1 MPTATGQ
8 TGERFLTAAT
18 RVTLVRILGIPIFVL
33 LMYYY
38 LDSLRRQQPDE
49 WWRVAALAVFT
60 AIALTD
66 ALDGYLARSRGEIT
80 RWGRILDPL
89 ADKALL
95 ISAVV
100 LLTRPSLPELQPQ
113 LPVYLTAAVISRDAI
128 LVLGY
133 LLVHHYAA
141 SIEVRPRITGKLAT
155 FLLMLAIVWALA
167 DGPMAPF
174 RWICRAAAFFTVTAG
189 LQYLWDGVRHLERAG
204 G

>member
-1 MPTATGQ
+1 MPAPANPN
-8 TGERFLTAAT
+8 GERFLTAAT
-18 RVTLVRILGIPIFVL
+18 RVTLARILGIPAFVV

-80 RWGRILDPL
+80 RWGRVLDPL

-113 LPVYLTAAVISRDAI
+113 LPVYLTASVISRDVI

-133 LLVHHYAA
+133 LLVHHYAT

-155 FLLMLAIVWALA
+155 FLLMLAITWALA
-167 DGPMAPF
+167 NGPMTPF
-174 RWICRAAAFFTVTAG
+174 RWICRAAALFTVTSG
-189 LQYLWDGVRHLERAG
+189 LQYLWDGIRHLERG